1 MIRPALIN
9 DLNQVAEVHIA
20 AFPDFFLTLLGKRF
34 LMTMYRAFLLNT
46 GSAFVVSEVEGAI
59 DGFAVGILKSSDAD
73 WYAALKYFPLFALAL
88 LLAIIRNPIALTR
101 RIYAKLLGKGDR
113 ISVPANAIILRSIG
127 VRPESQGKGTA
138 RKLIEKFE
146 KIAQSKNA
154 TAVVLTTDANQNERA
169 IKFYSSLGY
178 QPVQEFRQNET
189 RAMLLLMK
197 NLSV

>member
-73 WYAALKYFPLFALAL
+73 WYAALKYFPSFALAL

-138 RKLIEKFE
+138 RKLIQKFE

>member
-1 MIRPALIN
+1 MIRPALSN
-9 DLNQVAEVHIA
+9 DLNQVVEVHIA

-34 LMTMYRAFLLNT
+34 LITMYRAFLLNT
-46 GSAFVVSEVEGAI
+46 GSAFVVSEVDGAI

-73 WYAALKYFPLFALAL
+73 WYAALKYFPSFALAL
-88 LLAIIRNPIALTR
+88 LLAILRNPIVLTR

-127 VRPESQGKGTA
+127 VRPGSQGKGTA
-138 RKLIEKFE
+138 RQLIEKFE

-178 QPVQEFRQNET
+178 QPVQEFKQNET